1 MRHAQG
7 KEGAHRDVSGSES
20 VLRQLKVGTPVMLRW
35 VPEAPD
41 CLETSRSG
49 KRKWG
54 ASHFRW
60 LRCKVVAVE
69 KATRTVTV
77 RESASPYWVHPPL
90 SASQVYNGLVV
101 GHY

>member
-1 MRHAQG
+1 M
-7 KEGAHRDVSGSES
+7 
-20 VLRQLKVGTPVMLRW
+20 LRQLKVGTLVMLRW
-35 VPEAPD
+35 VPEAPA
-41 CLETSRSG
+41 CLETLRRG